1 MIIYQHDTDV
11 IHSRASWVRRGSS
24 GITAHNSVVVA
35 DAEAG
40 IVDSIHVGGLGGHF
54 QNVAVQFPNATH
66 TRGVS
71 MTVTGWRGE
80 DRQQARSFTL
90 ENMLLDSGDSIRAQ
104 ITDGGR
110 ELMVENHGPAKTL
123 TLRLSVGFKAETVTM
138 RTRSLCRRNQSSS
151 GLGGSSRSAA
161 SCDLGGDGL
170 PGGPECVGCESRA

>member
-1 MIIYQHDTDV
+1 M
-11 IHSRASWVRRGSS
+11 
-24 GITAHNSVVVA
+24 VVA

-90 ENMLLDSGDSIRAQ
+90 ENMLLGSGDSIRAQ

-123 TLRLSVGFKAETVTM
+123 TLRLSAGFKAETVTM
-138 RTRSLCRRNQSSS
+138 RTNVPLDASSVVRLRPSDWTPTAAIRLDVLDKS
-151 GLGGSSRSAA
+151 GQKVLRT
-161 SCDLGGDGL
+161 LTI
-170 PGGPECVGCESRA
+170 